1 LQGSSGVTSNPFHN
15 AGSQMLYLFVNVHPS
30 YDGDYQ
36 TNTRYGL
43 DYA

>member
-1 LQGSSGVTSNPFHN
+1 
-15 AGSQMLYLFVNVHPS
+15 MLYLFVNVHPS